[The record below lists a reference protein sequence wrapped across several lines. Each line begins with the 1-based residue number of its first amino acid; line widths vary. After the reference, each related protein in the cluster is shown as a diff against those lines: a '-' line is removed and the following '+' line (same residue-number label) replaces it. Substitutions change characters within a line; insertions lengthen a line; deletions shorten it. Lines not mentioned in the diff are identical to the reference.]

1 MVCVTQRLTAMKS
14 GDLQERWIKDC
25 YFGTL
30 EEQNG
35 CRNRSLTGCWI
46 RLGEG
51 YLDCWLEPWVPLP
64 GYKYEQQ
71 CWCQRCAFARGKRKA
86 CVNSQGTLRP
96 QSGQVR
102 QGCDYPLRRV
112 LWWPVVHRHW
122 LDLGKIWAFGPWM
135 GAVAG
140 GILKSTD
147 LIGYLGLPFLRVMI
161 LELEQTL
168 EVIDS

>member
-1 MVCVTQRLTAMKS
+1 MLVSEIC
-14 GDLQERWIKDC
+14 
-25 YFGTL
+25 FH
-30 EEQNG
+30 
-35 CRNRSLTGCWI
+35 
-46 RLGEG
+46 
-51 YLDCWLEPWVPLP
+51 
-64 GYKYEQQ
+64 
-71 CWCQRCAFARGKRKA
+71 KRKKESL
-86 CVNSQGTLRP
+86 CEQPRTLRP

-102 QGCDYPLRRV
+102 QGCDHPLRRV